1 MNTPTPETDAVEW
14 AETNWANA
22 CVTADFA
29 RKLERER
36 DELQNAISG
45 LCEHFGITPANYTLL
60 AVELLRM
67 KRERDEARTIIED
80 AKRALNGTD
89 YEGILLAAMRVK
101 EERDEAR
108 EQRDE
113 WKSKYIQQNKDLGCE
128 QMDPDGTIWDYAKKV
143 QTDLSAMTEQ
153 RDRMAEILRG
163 ILAVD
168 KGDKPHDYWAL
179 QDHAQANAMAFDA
192 WQEILRKIEES
203 LETKP

>member
-1 MNTPTPETDAVEW
+1 MNTPTPETDAESFSTVYQGSL
-14 AETNWANA
+14 
-22 CVTADFA
+22 VYADFA

-143 QTDLSAMTEQ
+143 QTDLSSITEQ
-153 RDRMAEILRG
+153 RDRLAEALKEIYNVSAFDYDSMPEIARRKYREVVSEMAD
-163 ILAVD
+163 A
-168 KGDKPHDYWAL
+168 AL
-179 QDHAQANAMAFDA
+179 Q
-192 WQEILRKIEES
+192 S
-203 LETKP
+203 LNQPEP